1 MNKIAVFAG
10 SFSPF
15 TKGHEDIVS
24 KALPLFDQVVIAI
37 GQNAQKK
44 DAFTVEQRLSWIKEI
59 YADNPKVVVVDYQGL
74 TIDLCH
80 RLGAQYLVRGIRNT
94 IDYAAEQELAAI
106 NHELAPDVQTVFL
119 PCSLE
124 WSMVSSS
131 MVRELWSHHVDYSK
145 YLSYKLPEIP

>member
-24 KALPLFDQVVIAI
+24 KALPLFDQLVIAV

-44 DAFTVEQRLSWIKEI
+44 NAFTVEQRLSWIRGI
-59 YADNPKVVVVDYQGL
+59 YANNPKVMVLDYQGL
-74 TIDLCH
+74 TTDLCH
-80 RLGAQYLVRGIRNT
+80 RLGAQYLVRGVRNT
-94 IDYAAEQELAAI
+94 MDFAAEQELAAI
-106 NHELAPDVQTVFL
+106 NHELAPDVQTIFL

-124 WSMVSSS
+124 YSMLSSS
-131 MVRELWSHHVDYSK
+131 MVRELWSLHADYSN
-145 YLSYKLPEIP
+145 YLSYKLPEIQ